1 MALKYIE
8 YEVENRIGYITLNR
22 PEKRN
27 AFNETLVAELKG
39 AFKLAAR
46 DTNVKVI
53 VLRANGAVFSAG
65 ADLEALRK
73 MQNNTYDEN
82 LKDSYAL
89 MELFSFIYRLPKV
102 VIAQVEGH
110 AIAGGSGLA
119 TVCDICFSVP
129 EAKFG
134 YTEVQIGFIP
144 AIVSVFLLRKIGETK
159 AKQLLLT
166 GDLITA
172 QEACDMG
179 IINFVESKERIAVA
193 VKKFAEKLCKT
204 ASGTS
209 LGLTKNIISE
219 TGGMNI
225 KDALKYASELNAR
238 ARATD
243 DCKRGVSA
251 FLNRQKLIW

>member
-8 YEVENRIGYITLNR
+8 YEVADRIGYITLNR

-46 DTNVKVI
+46 DTKVKVI
-53 VLRANGAVFSAG
+53 VVRANGAVFSAG
-65 ADLEALRK
+65 ADLAALRK

-89 MELFSFIYRLPKV
+89 MDLFTYIYRMPKV

-119 TVCDICFSVP
+119 TVCDFCFAVP
-129 EAKFG
+129 EARFG
-134 YTEVQIGFIP
+134 YTEVKIGFIP

-193 VKKFAEKLCKT
+193 VNKFAQKLCKT
-204 ASGTS
+204 TSGMS
-209 LGLTKNIISE
+209 LSLTKNIIAE
-219 TGGMNI
+219 AGAMKI

-243 DCKRGVSA
+243 DCKRGVNA